1 MVVDKGPYDPTV
13 QCNNNIITKH
23 FRVVK
28 VNMLTSVIL
37 VSLLYLLLE

>member
-13 QCNNNIITKH
+13 PFDTNNIITKY

-37 VSLLYLLLE
+37 VSLIEF

>member
-1 MVVDKGPYDPTV
+1 MVVDKGPPFDT
-13 QCNNNIITKH
+13 NNIITKY

-37 VSLLYLLLE
+37 VSLIEF